1 MVCPHCGSEF
11 DPPQQRTSRAN
22 RYYWGVVLAMIAA
35 ELGESAEE
43 LHDAFKLKFRS
54 REDITTGL
62 VLGAAFDRVDLCGGS
77 DVDKDYSDVL
87 HLKDGVTRAWA
98 CRGPLERVS

>member
-62 VLGAAFDRVDLCGGS
+62 VLTRSTRTGS
-77 DVDKDYSDVL
+77 DDFWKYVDQVRHWSHTFLGLYIPEPNEMEV
-87 HLKDGVTRAWA
+87 AA
-98 CRGPLERVS
+98 

>member
-1 MVCPHCGSEF
+1 MVCPSCGSEF
-11 DPPQQRTSRAN
+11 DQPGQRTSRAN

-62 VLGAAFDRVDLCGGS
+62 VLTRSTRTGSEDFWKYVDQVRHWSHTWLGLYIPEPNEMEVAA
-77 DVDKDYSDVL
+77 
-87 HLKDGVTRAWA
+87 
-98 CRGPLERVS
+98 

>member
-1 MVCPHCGSEF
+1 MATKVYGQSDDLLEF
-11 DPPQQRTSRAN
+11 DGDVSGEVGAYGSHDATEPNAAAIFSDGTITEWTYDGDGIWRCK
-22 RYYWGVVLAMIAA
+22 VLA
-35 ELGESAEE
+35 
-43 LHDAFKLKFRS
+43 K
-54 REDITTGL
+54 
-62 VLGAAFDRVDLCGGS
+62 GAAFDRVDLCDGS

>member
-1 MVCPHCGSEF
+1 MVCPSCGSEF

-62 VLGAAFDRVDLCGGS
+62 VLTRSTRTGS
-77 DVDKDYSDVL
+77 DDFWRYVDQVRHWSHTFLGLYIPEPNEMEV
-87 HLKDGVTRAWA
+87 AA
-98 CRGPLERVS
+98 